1 MAKIDLTSWN
11 KFFVR
16 YVEPLFSQ
24 GQKLEDYYDFLKRV
38 KPDFYPKNSVAQ
50 KFYRKIETDS
60 RFDEELK
67 KYFAF
72 LYSCGFFME
81 YIITFDEWL
90 EMKTWQNPIQV
101 DEEGETILE
110 ILKMPNGSSLL
121 KEKLRWIPFI
131 DRKDGF

>member
-1 MAKIDLTSWN
+1 M
-11 KFFVR
+11 
-16 YVEPLFSQ
+16 
-24 GQKLEDYYDFLKRV
+24 
-38 KPDFYPKNSVAQ
+38 KPGFYPKNSVAQ
-50 KFYRKIETDS
+50 KFYHKIETDS

-81 YIITFDEWL
+81 YVITFEEWL
-90 EMKTWQNPIQV
+90 EMKAWQNPIQV
-101 DEEGETILE
+101 NEEGGSILE

-131 DRKDGF
+131 DRKEGF